1 MEDIAQ
7 GLVKSGIELMMYH
20 SEAAPGQVRSFHL
33 TRCFC

>member
-20 SEAAPGQVRSFHL
+20 SEATPGQVRSFNL
-33 TRCFC
+33 TRCLC